1 MAQDTIQ
8 EQETIQPL
16 AIQGKAGELLSE
28 IHKVL
33 DFSAEQQKDYEK
45 ALNKVNQSVDLS
57 AEGKKRLGGELKEK
71 YQSANSETCE
81 KIQELFESF
90 ELEQNRPINV
100 SMPQFQQAQS
110 LVTLLGDRLTSE
122 QLRGLVEPLRGNWR
136 NLEIMRSVCEAS
148 GVSQTT
154 CENVFS
160 EYMPDEQAFEDVYS
174 LLSESKKKGF
184 SLSKNLQFEMA
195 LKNIEN
201 ALTPRNVYEKP
212 KKLTPLTRMF

>member
-1 MAQDTIQ
+1 
-8 EQETIQPL
+8 
-16 AIQGKAGELLSE
+16 
-28 IHKVL
+28 
-33 DFSAEQQKDYEK
+33 
-45 ALNKVNQSVDLS
+45 
-57 AEGKKRLGGELKEK
+57 
-71 YQSANSETCE
+71 
-81 KIQELFESF
+81 
-90 ELEQNRPINV
+90 
-100 SMPQFQQAQS
+100 
-110 LVTLLGDRLTSE
+110 
-122 QLRGLVEPLRGNWR
+122 
-136 NLEIMRSVCEAS
+136 MRSVCEAS

-195 LKNIEN
+195 LKNIES

>member
-1 MAQDTIQ
+1 MAQDAIQ
-8 EQETIQPL
+8 EQETKQPL
-16 AIQGKAGELLSE
+16 AIEGKAGELLSE

-45 ALNKVNQSVDLS
+45 ALNQVNQSVDLS
-57 AEGKKRLGGELKEK
+57 AEGQKRLGDELKEK

-90 ELEQNRPINV
+90 ELEQNRPIDV

-184 SLSKNLQFEMA
+184 SLSGNLQFGMA
-195 LKNIEN
+195 LKNIES
-201 ALTPRNVYEKP
+201 ALTPQNVYDLP
-212 KKLTPLTRMF
+212 KKRIPQTRMF